1 MFIISV
7 EFLHGT
13 FRADPDG
20 TAITG
25 QLQRGEWPP
34 STSRLFAALVAADGT
49 RQRCRVTDGTE
60 LEWFEHLPPPD
71 IHADQHVH
79 HQKLCDRY
87 VVKNAKGPDQST
99 HQEYMARS
107 GTISRPGVRVA
118 LRQPRVAYRWDVAP
132 PSGATL
138 AALQL
143 RAARVGY
150 LGTSDSPV
158 RVRVA
163 TQMPLD
169 CPEQVSVPDEQGD
182 VVISVAQPGDIKTLD
197 RMYDQWCQRGAAVAR
212 LQFPSLRHEV
222 RYRSPSASQP
232 VDRGEVVA
240 WLRLVTAVSGR
251 RISALTRCFKEAILS
266 QHQRIHGDPPAILH
280 GHGCGSQG
288 YEIARYCALPDV
300 GYEHSRGRI
309 YGLAL
314 WMPPRSD
321 EATRRQAQD
330 AANSIRRLIGRG
342 IDVAV
347 APRDVEERR
356 PFAAHPR
363 RWTCPSRCWATAF
376 PAIHERRRPLD
387 LAEVRLWCQHARLPE
402 PVAFRSVR
410 TPLVPGALDLAPV
423 EVNRPGRPG
432 LPYSHVELC
441 FAEPVS
447 GPVVIGAGRQRGFG
461 LCVPVPER
469 GDVVR

>member
-1 MFIISV
+1 MFTVSV

-20 TAITG
+20 TANTG
-25 QLQRGEWPP
+25 QLSRGEWPP
-34 STSRLFAALVAADGT
+34 SASRLFAALVAADGT
-49 RQRCRVTDGTE
+49 RQRCRVTDGSE
-60 LEWFEHLPPPD
+60 LEWFERLPPPH
-71 IHADQHVH
+71 IHAGPQVH
-79 HQKLCDRY
+79 HQRILDRY
-87 VVKNAKGPDQST
+87 VVKNAKGPAEGT
-99 HQEYMARS
+99 HQEYIARL
-107 GTISRPGVRVA
+107 GTVSRPGVRVA
-118 LRQPRVAYRWDVAP
+118 LRQPRVAYCWDVEQ
-132 PSGATL
+132 PSATTL
-138 AALQL
+138 AALKL

-158 RVRVA
+158 RVCVA
-163 TQMPLD
+163 TQMSAN
-169 CPEQVSVPDEQGD
+169 CPEQVFVPEEGGD
-182 VVISVAQPGDIKTLD
+182 AVISVAQPGDIKTLD
-197 RMYDQWCQRGAAVAR
+197 RMYDQWCERGATVAR
-212 LQFPSLRHEV
+212 LQFPSLRHSLA
-222 RYRSPSASQP
+222 YRSPCATQT

-240 WLRLVTAVSGR
+240 WLRLDTAVSGR
-251 RISALTRCFKEAILS
+251 RISTLTRCFKRAVLS

-314 WMPPRSD
+314 WMPPDSD
-321 EATRRQAQD
+321 GATRRQARD
-330 AANSIRRLIGRG
+330 AAHSIRRLTGRG

-347 APRDVEERR
+347 APRDDGERR

-363 RWTCPSRCWATAF
+363 RWTCQSRRWATAF
-376 PAIHERRRPLD
+376 PAIHERRCTLD
-387 LAEVRLWCQHARLPE
+387 LLELTRWCQHAGLPE
-402 PVAFRSVR
+402 PVAFRSSR
-410 TPLVPGALDLAPV
+410 TPLVPGALDLAPI

-441 FAEPVS
+441 FAESVA

-461 LCVPVPER
+461 LCVRRDR
-469 GDVVR
+469 GNGVQ

>member
-1 MFIISV
+1 MFTVSV

-20 TAITG
+20 TANTG
-25 QLQRGEWPP
+25 QLRQGEWPP
-34 STSRLFAALVAADGT
+34 SISRLFAALVAADGT
-49 RQRCRVTDGTE
+49 RQRCRVTDGSE
-60 LEWFEHLPPPD
+60 LLWFERLPSPD
-71 IHADQHVH
+71 IHADRHVH

-87 VVKNAKGPDQST
+87 VVKNAKGPAKGA

-107 GTISRPGVRVA
+107 GTISRPGVRIA
-118 LRQPRVAYRWDVAP
+118 LRQPRVAYRWEVPP
-132 PSGATL
+132 PSGKTL
-138 AALQL
+138 EALKL

-163 TQMPLD
+163 MQMPPD
-169 CPEQVSVPDEQGD
+169 CPEQVFVPGEQGD
-182 VVISVAQPGDIKTLD
+182 AVISVAQPGDLKTLD
-197 RMYDQWCQRGAAVAR
+197 RMYDQWRERGASVTR
-212 LQFPSLRHEV
+212 QQFPSLRHEV
-222 RYRSPSASQP
+222 RYCSPGAPRP
-232 VDRGEVVA
+232 VDKGEVVA
-240 WLRLVTAVSGR
+240 WLRLDTTVPGR
-251 RISALTRCFKEAILS
+251 RISALTRCFKEAVLS
-266 QHQRIHGDPPAILH
+266 QHQRIHGDPPTVLH

-300 GYEHSRGRI
+300 GYKHSRGQI

-314 WMPPRSD
+314 WMPPGSD
-321 EATRRQAQD
+321 GATRRQAQD
-330 AANSIRRLIGRG
+330 AANSIRHLTGRG
-342 IDVAV
+342 IDVDV

-356 PFAAHPR
+356 PFAAHPQ
-363 RWTCPSRCWATAF
+363 RWTCQSRCWATAF

-402 PVAFRSVR
+402 PVAFRSAR

-441 FAEPVS
+441 FAEPVT

-461 LCVPVPER
+461 LCVPVPDR
-469 GDVVR
+469 GDVAR